1 MNTQVIFMGVVYQAA
16 KMGGICLLEKPDSD
30 SLYVI
35 VYSLER
41 PVEAYFCEIT
51 NLANMLGK
59 VVEANY
65 DDGFVSQK
73 RKSDMDK
80 AEFVQLP
87 DVLGSVVQS
96 GQITDITEEDFNTVK
111 NNCYRPKEP

>member
-1 MNTQVIFMGVVYQAA
+1 MGVVYQAA
-16 KMGGICLLEKPDSD
+16 KMGGICLIKNPDSH

-35 VYSLER
+35 VYSLKR

-80 AEFVQLP
+80 AEIVQLP
-87 DVLGSVVQS
+87 GVLGSVVQS
-96 GQITDITEEDFNTVK
+96 GQITDILEKDFNIVK
-111 NNCYRPKEP
+111 DNCYRPKEP